1 MSSHSLPASEIPKL
15 FVSPDAQRLD
25 SVRLAMKVLASDWIP
40 THMVALWRGG
50 AAIATY
56 MHEVFQFHGHK
67 VDHIAIRTSR
77 TTGINQFAPT
87 VEVHNLGYL
96 VERLSP
102 TDKLLIVDDVDESGL
117 SAEAV
122 FGRLSVKCR
131 FNMPK
136 ETRLAVLYDKPT
148 KHKTLRVPDYFMHIT
163 DIWVVMPHELEGLRR
178 DEIDPLV
185 LAILDGDKATE
196 EKLLCGESV

>member
-1 MSSHSLPASEIPKL
+1 MLSKL
-15 FVSPDAQRLD
+15 FVTPDALRLD
-25 SVRLAMKVLASDWIP
+25 PVRLAMKVLDSKWVP

-50 AAIATY
+50 ATIGVY
-56 MHEVFQFHGHK
+56 MHEVFQYHGHT

-77 TTGINQFAPT
+77 TTGINQFAAT

-102 TDKLLIVDDVDESGL
+102 TDRLLIVDDVEESGL

-122 FGRLSVKCR
+122 FERLGAKCR
-131 FNMPK
+131 FNMPRDV
-136 ETRLAVLYDKPT
+136 RLAVMYDKPT
-148 KHKTLRVPDYFMHIT
+148 KHKTARVPDYVMHTT
-163 DIWVVMPHELEGLRR
+163 DRWVVFCHELVDLSR

-196 EKLLCGESV
+196 ENLLCGESV